1 MTADEFNK
9 LSNYEK
15 LEIISSVPQPA
26 VEVTRLNTGA
36 ARFFVHSRNGKR
48 HRIFGDDIAWCK
60 EDGIRDNHYIIK
72 LDSIVLVVE
81 NGDES
86 LDIKAE
92 W

>member
-15 LEIISSVPQPA
+15 LKIISSIPQPP
-26 VEVTRLNTGA
+26 VEITRLNTGA
-36 ARFFVHSRNGKR
+36 ARFFVHSENGKR

-60 EDGIRDNHYIIK
+60 ADGIRDDHYIIK
-72 LDSIVLVVE
+72 LDAIVLAVE
-81 NGDES
+81 KGDEA
-86 LDIKAE
+86 LDIRAE

>member
-15 LEIISSVPQPA
+15 LEIIGKIPQPP
-26 VEVTRLNTGA
+26 VEITRLNTGA
-36 ARFFVHSRNGKR
+36 ARFFVHSENGKR

-60 EDGIRDNHYIIK
+60 ADGIRDDHYIIK
-72 LDSIVLVVE
+72 LDAIVLAVE
-81 NGDES
+81 KGDET
-86 LDIKAE
+86 LDIRAE

>member
-15 LEIISSVPQPA
+15 LKIIGSIPQLPVEI
-26 VEVTRLNTGA
+26 TRLNTGA
-36 ARFFVHSRNGKR
+36 ARFFVHSENGKR

-60 EDGIRDNHYIIK
+60 ADGIRNDHYIIK
-72 LDSIVLVVE
+72 LNAIVLAVE
-81 NGDES
+81 KGDES
-86 LDIKAE
+86 LDIRAE

>member
-9 LSNYEK
+9 LPNYEK
-15 LEIISSVPQPA
+15 LEIISSVPQTP
-26 VEVTRLNTGA
+26 VEITRLNTGA
-36 ARFFVHSRNGKR
+36 ARFFVHFRNGKR

-60 EDGIRDNHYIIK
+60 ADGIRDNHYIIK
-72 LDSIVLVVE
+72 LDSIVLAVE

>member
-15 LEIISSVPQPA
+15 LEIISSIPQPP

-36 ARFFVHSRNGKR
+36 ARFFVHYRTGKR

-60 EDGIRDNHYIIK
+60 ADGIRNDHYIIK
-72 LDSIVLVVE
+72 LDAIVLAVE
-81 NGDES
+81 KGDES
-86 LDIKAE
+86 IDIRAE

>member
-15 LEIISSVPQPA
+15 LEIICSIPQPH

-36 ARFFVHSRNGKR
+36 ARFFVHSNNGKR

-60 EDGIRDNHYIIK
+60 ADGIRDDHYIIK
-72 LDSIVLVVE
+72 LDSIVLAVE
-81 NGDES
+81 KGDES
-86 LDIKAE
+86 LDIRAE